1 MHAMPSAAPDALFP
15 AIEPYA
21 HGFLPEQDGHT
32 VYFEQCGN
40 PAGLPMLFVHGGPG
54 SGAMPRHRQFFDPR
68 STRVILWDQ
77 RGCGRSRAARPLLHN
92 TTAHLIA
99 DMERIRTALGLEAWW
114 VVGGSWGAGLALAYA
129 SAHPQRCLGLV
140 LRGTFLGRAA
150 DIRWF
155 FQDAAQLLPD
165 AWWALARHVP
175 SAQRGDMAGYVV
187 QQVLQGDAAHALEL
201 AKAWSAWEGALTDR
215 RASLVPSSSGA
226 TADAALLA
234 KYRLQSHYLAA
245 QCFFPPEGALAGCT
259 VLGKLPVALL
269 HGRLDWICRPQS
281 AWDVQQALPGS
292 RLQWIDQAGHSPYE
306 PPMAT
311 ALVAAI
317 AHAAQHGQF
326 QNWGQPLPSAD

>member
-1 MHAMPSAAPDALFP
+1 MQAMPPAAPDALFP
-15 AIEPYA
+15 AIEPFA
-21 HGFLPEQDGHT
+21 HGFLPEQDGHS

-40 PAGLPMLFVHGGPG
+40 PMGLPMVFVHGGPG

-68 STRVILWDQ
+68 RTRAVLWDQ
-77 RGCGRSRAARPLLHN
+77 RGCGRSRAEHPLLHN

-99 DMERIRTALGLEAWW
+99 DMERVRAQLGLESWW

-140 LRGTFLGRAA
+140 LRGIFLGRAA

-175 SAQRGDMAGYVV
+175 SAQRGDMAAYVV
-187 QQVLQGDAAHALEL
+187 EQVLHGEAAHALAL

-215 RASLVPSSSGA
+215 RASQPSASQGA
-226 TADAALLA
+226 PDPALLA

-245 QCFFPPEGALAGCT
+245 QCFFPPQGALADCAL
-259 VLGKLPVALL
+259 LGNLPVALL

-292 RLQWIDQAGHSPYE
+292 RLQWVDQAGHSPYE
-306 PPMAT
+306 PTMAA
-311 ALVAAI
+311 ALVGAI
-317 AHAAQHGQF
+317 AHAAQHGDF
-326 QNWGQPLPSAD
+326 RTWGQPVPASD